1 MAKGD
6 TYTIKL
12 TGAEELEQE
21 LRRLNSVRFDA
32 VITKNVAQMFKRA
45 KGNNPSIGGTPVDSG
60 ELRKSVT
67 RFEDGIGYTK
77 EYAPHVNF
85 GHRYEKV
92 VNGKKV
98 ILWYEGQ
105 RFLDTNVKI
114 QGPSY
119 RQDLLNAI
127 KKG

>member
-1 MAKGD
+1 MAKRD

-32 VITKNVAQMFKRA
+32 VITKNVTQMFDRA
-45 KGNNPSIGGTPVDSG
+45 KGNNPSIGGTPVDSN
-60 ELRKSVT
+60 ELRESVS

-98 ILWYEGQ
+98 ILWYKGQ